1 MARVTK
7 NKEKVVMFI
16 VVRSQRKSL
25 KVISIIYGGKCME
38 YDCHI
43 FSKCVVFQIKKPNI
57 LIEIPSIW
65 IINQII
71 GFSHLEFEILAI
83 SREISSISKTWNF
96 H

>member
-16 VVRSQRKSL
+16 VVHSQRKSL

-57 LIEIPSIW
+57 
-65 IINQII
+65 
-71 GFSHLEFEILAI
+71 
-83 SREISSISKTWNF
+83 
-96 H
+96 

>member
-7 NKEKVVMFI
+7 NKKKMVMFI
-16 VVRSQRKSL
+16 VVRSQRKQL

-43 FSKCVVFQIKKPNI
+43 FLKCVVFQTKKPNI
-57 LIEIPSIW
+57 LIEIPSIS

-71 GFSHLEFEILAI
+71 GFSHLDFEILGI
-83 SREISSISKTWNF
+83 SNEIPSISKTWNL